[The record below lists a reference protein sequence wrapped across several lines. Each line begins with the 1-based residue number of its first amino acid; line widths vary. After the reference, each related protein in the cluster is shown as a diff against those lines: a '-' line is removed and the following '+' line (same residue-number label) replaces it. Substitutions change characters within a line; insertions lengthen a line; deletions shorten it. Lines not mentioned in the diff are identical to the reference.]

1 MIFPPE
7 IWEQILV
14 HVDPIVLINLK
25 IVCKCWNKI
34 INKIL
39 KQGGLWYEL
48 CKNQIP
54 EHFWTTLCETLHPNK
69 FYTDFHEKNDAKFW
83 MAMYKLWIKC
93 KNLIKCDTEI
103 NCIKPLLKN
112 SSSECIT
119 CIDTSG
125 TMIAVGTS
133 EGYVYFYDLSN
144 LSINTKCIVDDMEY
158 LHRVQFLR
166 DETSIV
172 CISCS
177 INNHITFWDVNTLKL
192 VDKTRG
198 KIICTSYS
206 FCYIATNNL
215 ISIEGS
221 VPRRVYDFGRDTII
235 AIGADNNKVIAYTE
249 EGYYIYL
256 TFVEDKRN
264 YAYAYVQPLD
274 VKIRG
279 YYVFKPDM
287 IVCITESGYLGFL
300 EGGKEWKVHN
310 IFPILHGTP
319 TAVLVYAN
327 LLIVGL
333 DSGDVHIYY
342 INDFGK
348 INFNVINS
356 KKLTLDTTAVISLN
370 IMVHVEEYLIVA
382 YSKKFY
388 IVKFI

>member
-14 HVDPIVLINLK
+14 HVEPIVLINLK
-25 IVCKCWNKI
+25 IVCKCWNEI

-39 KQGGLWYEL
+39 KQNGLWYEL

-93 KNLIKCDTEI
+93 KNLTKCDTEI
-103 NCIKPLLKN
+103 NCIKPLKN
-112 SSSECIT
+112 FSSECIT

-125 TMIAVGTS
+125 SMIAVGTS
-133 EGYVYFYDLSN
+133 EGYIYFYDLNN
-144 LSINTKCIVDDMEY
+144 LSISTECIVDDMEY

-177 INNHITFWDVNTLKL
+177 INNHITFWDVNNLKL

-221 VPRRVYDFGRDTII
+221 VPRTTYDFGRDTII
-235 AIGADNNKVIAYTE
+235 AIGADNNKVIVYTE

-256 TFVEDKRN
+256 TLVEDKRN

-274 VKIRG
+274 MKIRG
-279 YYVFKPDM
+279 YYIFKPD
-287 IVCITESGYLGFL
+287 IVVCITESGYLGFL
-300 EGGKEWKVHN
+300 DGGKEWKVHN
-310 IFPILHGTP
+310 VFPILHGTP

-356 KKLTLDTTAVISLN
+356 KKLTFDTTAVVSLN

-382 YSKKFY
+382 YSNKFY